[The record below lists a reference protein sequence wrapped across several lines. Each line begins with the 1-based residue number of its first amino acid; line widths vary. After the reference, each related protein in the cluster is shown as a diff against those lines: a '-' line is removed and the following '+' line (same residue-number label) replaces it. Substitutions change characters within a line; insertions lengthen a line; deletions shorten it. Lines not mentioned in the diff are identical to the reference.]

1 MWFVDLEKDNRV
13 DALNRRVAKEV
24 NGTIIEKYLWEDLTT
39 LLSVYDGSDRLV
51 WRFEYAD
58 QRMPVAMTDASGAK
72 YYLHYDQVGSL
83 RAVSDANGNVVKAI
97 AYDTYGNILRD
108 TNPGYTVPFGFAG
121 GLYDPDTKLT
131 HFGFREYDSFT
142 GKWTAK
148 DPISFAGGDSNLY
161 GYVLGDPVDLV
172 DPWGLSYK
180 DMLSRAL
187 ARLSRNKVNALL
199 NGARLYKTQGKQK
212 IYEKLGNYDDAFS
225 DLRKLTDNYSI
236 RNDKLGER
244 MCIGE
249 LDDGRP
255 TLEIQSK
262 NYKYKVRYQKWI
274 LPDDS
279 ISPLFGLFF

>member
-1 MWFVDLEKDNRV
+1 
-13 DALNRRVAKEV
+13 
-24 NGTIIEKYLWEDLTT
+24 
-39 LLSVYDGSDRLV
+39 
-51 WRFEYAD
+51 
-58 QRMPVAMTDASGAK
+58 
-72 YYLHYDQVGSL
+72 
-83 RAVSDANGNVVKAI
+83 
-97 AYDTYGNILRD
+97 
-108 TNPGYTVPFGFAG
+108 
-121 GLYDPDTKLT
+121 
-131 HFGFREYDSFT
+131 
-142 GKWTAK
+142 
-148 DPISFAGGDSNLY
+148 
-161 GYVLGDPVDLV
+161 
-172 DPWGLSYK
+172 
-180 DMLSRAL
+180 MLSRAL

-249 LDDGRP
+249 LDDGRKVIAREYSRDGRP